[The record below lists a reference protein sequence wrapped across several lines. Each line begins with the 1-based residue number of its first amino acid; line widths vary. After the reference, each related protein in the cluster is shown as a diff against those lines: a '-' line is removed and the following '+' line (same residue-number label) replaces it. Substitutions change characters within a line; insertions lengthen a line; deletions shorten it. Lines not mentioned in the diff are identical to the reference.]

1 MFEKFMSTN
10 AGDFRQ
16 RYRGTFGFYTNGSK
30 RTLVQLV
37 DVSAE
42 RGQVLFM
49 DANSQQ
55 YKLNVD
61 HDDSIGFSFIPPRS
75 AWHQTATGPYFVRR
89 VAARQ
94 FQRGICE
101 ANTAIRRTGGRV
113 IPVSFA
119 SLSDIFERVQTAK
132 DAVAAQAEAIAVSPQ
147 FAVDTGLK
155 KIWCFDQQ
163 IGKASKKDDH
173 FLVELTDPEMFG
185 VEVID
190 AFKRAG
196 IEATIK

>member
-16 RYRGTFGFYTNGSK
+16 RYRGTYGFYTNNGK

-42 RGQVLFM
+42 RGVVLFA
-49 DANSQQ
+49 DEKGQQ

-61 HDDSIGFSFIPPRS
+61 HDDTIGFSFLPPRS
-75 AWHQTATGPYFVRR
+75 AWHQTVTGPYFVRR

-101 ANTAIRRTGGRV
+101 ANTAIRRTGGRAV
-113 IPVSFA
+113 HVGFEA
-119 SLSDIFERVQTAK
+119 LSDIFEKQITPKEAVVAK
-132 DAVAAQAEAIAVSPQ
+132 GDAIAVSPQ

-163 IGKASKKDDH
+163 IGKATKKDDH
-173 FLVELTDPEMFG
+173 YSVELTDPEMFG
-185 VEVID
+185 VEVVD